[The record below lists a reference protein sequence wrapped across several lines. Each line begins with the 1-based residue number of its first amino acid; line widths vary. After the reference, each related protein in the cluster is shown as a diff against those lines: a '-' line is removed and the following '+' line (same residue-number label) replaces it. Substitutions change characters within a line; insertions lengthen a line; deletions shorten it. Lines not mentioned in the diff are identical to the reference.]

1 MPRFMWMFLLLA
13 GILAPSCEEEKQ
25 ETLPIMGQPT
35 VVDGDTIPYTIP
47 AFALL
52 NQDSSQ
58 ITNSSLKDK
67 VFVADFFFTSCPTI
81 CPRMKAQMLRVQ
93 KKFAEEDQLML
104 VSHSIDP
111 EFDQVPILKTY
122 ADRLGVKADKW
133 HLLTGDKEDIYKLAR
148 SYMVT
153 ALEDS
158 TSPGGYAHS
167 GAFILVD
174 KQQRIRGFYDGT
186 LPDDVNNLMDDIEFL
201 LGTE

>member
-1 MPRFMWMFLLLA
+1 
-13 GILAPSCEEEKQ
+13 
-25 ETLPIMGQPT
+25 
-35 VVDGDTIPYTIP
+35 
-47 AFALL
+47 
-52 NQDSSQ
+52 
-58 ITNSSLKDK
+58 
-67 VFVADFFFTSCPTI
+67 
-81 CPRMKAQMLRVQ
+81 MLRVQ

>member
-1 MPRFMWMFLLLA
+1 MPRFVWMFLLLA
-13 GILAPSCEEEKQ
+13 GILAPSCKEEKQ